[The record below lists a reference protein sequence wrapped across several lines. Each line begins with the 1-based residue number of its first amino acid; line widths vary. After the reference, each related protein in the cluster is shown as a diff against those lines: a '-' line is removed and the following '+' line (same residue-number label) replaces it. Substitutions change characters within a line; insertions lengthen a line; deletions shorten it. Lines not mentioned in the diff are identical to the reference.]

1 MSSDRIKG
9 DGRIHVSGL
18 PLDVTEDDLLS
29 LFDKFGSIKRID
41 LKYGYA
47 YLFYESGENA
57 NAAVDEMKGYEFKG
71 KNIKVET
78 AFTDRVPPA
87 KAPPVI
93 RQEFRLRILDIDSDC
108 IWKDLKDWGRVVGP
122 VHYTATHTLQG
133 VPLGII
139 EYENEEDVEKALEM
153 LPNEPL
159 KGRNVKVVRDD
170 PNDGPF
176 DPPVVN
182 PKFGGGRGGRFDNR
196 GGRFDRPRD
205 FDRNTQYRRGND
217 DYDNRRRDSFDDRSR
232 DFGRNQYNDSYD
244 NRRRDSYDNR
254 GRDSYDNRG
263 RDSYDNRGRDSYDN
277 RGRDSYDN
285 RGRDNYDNR
294 GRENHD
300 RPRDFGFDNRG
311 RDNNYGRGRDDGP
324 RRPNDY
330 NFDRPRSRSRDRNLD
345 NRRGG
350 GFGR

>member
-1 MSSDRIKG
+1 MSNDNISG
-9 DGRIHVSGL
+9 NGRIHVSGL
-18 PLDVTEDDLLS
+18 PLDITEDDLLS

-47 YLFYESGENA
+47 YLFYESGEHA

-93 RQEFRLRILDIDSDC
+93 RQELRLRVLDIDSEC
-108 IWKDLKDWGRVVGP
+108 IWKDLKDWARIAGP
-122 VHYTATHTLQG
+122 VHYAATHTLHG

-139 EYENEEDVEKALEM
+139 EYEKEEDVERALDT
-153 LPNEPL
+153 LPKEPL
-159 KGRNVKVVRDD
+159 KGRKVKVIKDD

-176 DPPVVN
+176 DPPVNN
-182 PKFGGGRGGRFDNR
+182 PKFGGGRRYDNR

-205 FDRNTQYRRGND
+205 FDRNTQFRRGDN
-217 DYDNRRRDSFDDRSR
+217 DYDNRRRDSYDDRSR

-244 NRRRDSYDNR
+244 NKRRDSYDNKR
-254 GRDSYDNRG
+254 RDSFDNRG
-263 RDSYDNRGRDSYDN
+263 RDYDNRD
-277 RGRDSYDN
+277 RDSYDN

-294 GRENHD
+294 GRENYDNRGRENYD
-300 RPRDFGFDNRG
+300 RPRDFGFDNNRG

-324 RRPNDY
+324 HRNDY
-330 NFDRPRSRSRDRNLD
+330 NRPNFDRPRSRSRDRNLD
-345 NRRGG
+345 NRRGAY
-350 GFGR
+350 GR